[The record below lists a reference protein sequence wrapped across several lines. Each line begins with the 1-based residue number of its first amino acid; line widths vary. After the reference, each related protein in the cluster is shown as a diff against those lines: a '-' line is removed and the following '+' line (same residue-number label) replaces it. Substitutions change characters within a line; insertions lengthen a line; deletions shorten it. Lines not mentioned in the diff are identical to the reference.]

1 MHTLLAPSA
10 RRRTPPL
17 PLEDSG
23 SRQVPAKYVRER
35 LEIVPNLSL
44 LTHHQPSRANFFD
57 SLFVAHFIESFGNMK
72 ASPSPVPSTIWLD
85 ELPMLVASFR
95 PSLAKHSIRAGTMLL
110 YGAYVRDVSI
120 QTEARRWYARAL
132 RDLRSLLLRSA
143 GTGDSAVEFNE
154 DDICATVMLSHFES
168 AAGTSV
174 GAWVQHVEGASM
186 MLEIRGPERCRFG
199 FMHEIFRHLRLLT
212 VSQLVQP
219 LIHNPC
225 LYTDCCNQSINVCV
239 KYQLVASMAQNKLH
253 SFSSKRW
260 ITIPFQTY
268 QKNSFDSI
276 VDIFFSLSQCLAMAQ
291 RVINSSSD
299 KADVLLTELRILIQ
313 ESISQIDQWRLQDNS
328 WSDSDKD
335 STGMSSDPA
344 NVRQNASPLQKAVY
358 YDLPTAALSSLYDA
372 ANMIIFSLLFFI
384 SPSGGSYEARIE
396 LHAQSILSANDFI
409 NANNRPNSVHGSL
422 MMLFP
427 LKLVSLWSSSLQQNN
442 QAARLVQSLS
452 GNGGFNEATS
462 NGFYGDV
469 ATYICYQRK
478 TIMLQ

>member
-1 MHTLLAPSA
+1 MVNVPGRSKGCLTCRQRKVKCDQSLPECLQCREMRLSCPGARTGAFFMHTLLAP
-10 RRRTPPL
+10 
-17 PLEDSG
+17 
-23 SRQVPAKYVRER
+23 PA
-35 LEIVPNLSL
+35 EILPNLSP

-57 SLFVAHFIESFGNMK
+57 NLFVAHFIESFGNMK

-85 ELPMLVASFR
+85 ELPILVASFR

-110 YGAYVRDVSI
+110 YGAYARDVSI

-132 RDLRSLLLRSA
+132 RDLRSLLLRGA
-143 GTGDSAVEFNE
+143 CAGDSAVAFNE

-168 AAGTSV
+168 VAGTSV

-212 VSQLVQP
+212 
-219 LIHNPC
+219 
-225 LYTDCCNQSINVCV
+225 
-239 KYQLVASMAQNKLH
+239 LVATMAQNKLH

-260 ITIPFQTY
+260 ITIPFQTH
-268 QKNSFDSI
+268 QKNSFDSV
-276 VDIFFSLSQCLAMAQ
+276 VDIFFSLSRCLAVAQ
-291 RVINSSSD
+291 RVINSSGD

-313 ESISQIDQWRLQDNS
+313 GSISQIDQWRLQDNS
-328 WSDSDKD
+328 WSNSDKD
-335 STGMSSDPA
+335 STDMSPHSA
-344 NVRQNASPLQKAVY
+344 NVRQNASPKSSNALQKAVY

-372 ANMIIFSLLFFI
+372 ANMIILSLLFFI
-384 SPSGGSYEARIE
+384 SPSGGSYETRIE

-422 MMLFP
+422 MMFFP

-452 GNGGFNEATS
+452 GNGGFNEVTS

-478 TIMLQ
+478 TMMLQ